1 MPKSKP
7 IKITDVRIAVAKECL
22 IYNDT
27 SKENITKITKV
38 YLSQLKKDGHKIQ
51 QWKKKSPPTEKI
63 NATKTQFEIEKLKKN
78 GTFNYTN

>member
-1 MPKSKP
+1 MKS
-7 IKITDVRIAVAKECL
+7 IKITDVRVAVAKECL

-78 GTFNYTN
+78 GTFNNTNGR